1 MIDIESWVY
10 DPIAKALRTEFSGI
24 NVTSEYVRAPSA
36 FPHVS
41 VIENDNYT
49 AINELDTSETERF
62 ATVMYEV
69 NVYSN
74 KASGKK
80 SEARAILKKID
91 EMMYARNF
99 TRIAMN
105 PVPNMEESTIYRL
118 TARYRAETDGNNIYR
133 I

>member
-49 AINELDTSETERF
+49 AINELDTSDTERF

-99 TRIAMN
+99 TRIAMT

>member
-10 DPIAKALRTEFSGI
+10 DPIAKALRTEFTGI
-24 NVTSEYVRAPSA
+24 NVTSEYVRAPSE
-36 FPHVS
+36 FPHTSIVES
-41 VIENDNYT
+41 DNYT
-49 AINELDTSETERF
+49 STGRLDTADTERF

-99 TRIAMN
+99 TRIAMT

-118 TARYRAETDGNNIYR
+118 TARYRAETDGNNLYR